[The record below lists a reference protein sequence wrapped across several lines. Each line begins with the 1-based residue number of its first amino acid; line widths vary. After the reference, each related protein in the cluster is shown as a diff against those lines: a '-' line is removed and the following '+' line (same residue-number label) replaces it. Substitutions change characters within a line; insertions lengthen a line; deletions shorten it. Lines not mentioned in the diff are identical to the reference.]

1 MDDQDDPNDE
11 ILKKYSQTY
20 GVTQTLQSDIIQ
32 FLTSKY
38 TKNAT
43 LTVGEVMQFYDCAED
58 RARRVIANLIN
69 DGVLETVTKD
79 TYRVTI

>member
-11 ILKKYSQTY
+11 ILKKYSQTF

-38 TKNAT
+38 TKDAM
-43 LTVGEVMQFYDCAED
+43 LTVSEVMQFYDCPED
-58 RARRVIANLIN
+58 RARRVIANLMN
-69 DGVLETVTKD
+69 DGVLEAVSKD